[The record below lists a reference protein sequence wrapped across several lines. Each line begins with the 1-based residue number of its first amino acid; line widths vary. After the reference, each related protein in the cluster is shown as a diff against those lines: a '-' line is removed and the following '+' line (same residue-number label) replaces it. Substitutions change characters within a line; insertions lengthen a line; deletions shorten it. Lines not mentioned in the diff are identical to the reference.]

1 MSSQI
6 NASPDVNDQL
16 TRDEQVKIEPK
27 IGSIAAEDAVVALA
41 APSATQDSNVPET
54 HREEMPET
62 QPQAAVD
69 AKVIASGSVA
79 TKKRQTSP
87 GIEFP
92 HSAKL
97 YV

>member
-16 TRDEQVKIEPK
+16 TRDEHVKIEPK
-27 IGSIAAEDAVVALA
+27 IVSIAAEGAVVALA

-69 AKVIASGSVA
+69 AKVIVSVA
-79 TKKRQTSP
+79 TKKRQNSP

>member
-16 TRDEQVKIEPK
+16 TRDEHVKIEPK

-69 AKVIASGSVA
+69 AKVIVSVA
-79 TKKRQTSP
+79 TKKRQNSP

>member
-16 TRDEQVKIEPK
+16 TRDEHVKIEPK

-69 AKVIASGSVA
+69 AKVILSVA
-79 TKKRQTSP
+79 TKKRQNSP

>member
-16 TRDEQVKIEPK
+16 TRDEHVKIEPK
-27 IGSIAAEDAVVALA
+27 IGSIAAEDVVVALA

-69 AKVIASGSVA
+69 AKVIVSVA
-79 TKKRQTSP
+79 TKKRQNSP

>member
-6 NASPDVNDQL
+6 NASPDINDQL
-16 TRDEQVKIEPK
+16 TKNELVKNEPEK
-27 IGSIAAEDAVVALA
+27 VNIAAEDVVVALA
-41 APSATQDSNVPET
+41 APPATQDSNTPET
-54 HREEMPET
+54 HREETLET

-69 AKVIASGSVA
+69 AKFIVPVA
-79 TKKRQTSP
+79 TKKQHNSP

>member
-16 TRDEQVKIEPK
+16 TRDEHVKIEPK

-54 HREEMPET
+54 HHEEMPET

-69 AKVIASGSVA
+69 AKVIVSVA
-79 TKKRQTSP
+79 TKKRQNSP

-92 HSAKL
+92 HSAKV

>member
-16 TRDEQVKIEPK
+16 TRDELVKIEPK

-62 QPQAAVD
+62 QPQAAID
-69 AKVIASGSVA
+69 AKVIVSVA
-79 TKKRQTSP
+79 TKKRQNSP